1 MFKVSVPLN
10 KVEECQAWCDFFD
23 LFCVQVKDEDIL
35 DKYASLLEY
44 NENELQ
50 EKFTNFVIPEAL
62 YDGGDFRII
71 IEGSKDHKTMKFSIE
86 GKDKEHP
93 EKKKIIPIL
102 TMDLNEAQTF

>member
-1 MFKVSVPLN
+1 MFKVSVSLN

-62 YDGGDFRII
+62 YDDGDFRII

-102 TMDLNEAQTF
+102 TMDWDETQSF

>member
-50 EKFTNFVIPEAL
+50 EKFTNFVIPETL
-62 YDGGDFRII
+62 YVDGDFRII
-71 IEGSKDHKTMKFSIE
+71 IEGSKNHKTMKFFIFTFNR
-86 GKDKEHP
+86 EHP
-93 EKKKIIPIL
+93 EKKKIVPIL
-102 TMDLNEAQTF
+102 TMDWDETQSF